1 MVLWHS
7 FPYRAPTAPPL
18 SGVDPDLAAEPQASS
33 LLPLSESAGLG
44 WLFVAFRFFAWIL
57 AWLWLDF
64 IWLDFGWTWLDF
76 RWIWLDFGWSWLDLG
91 WNWLD
96 FGWILV

>member
-18 SGVDPDLAAEPQASS
+18 SGVDPGLAAEPQASS

-44 WLFVAFRFFAWIL
+44 WLFVAFRFLPGFWLSCGLISFGLISAGLGLISAGFGLISVGLGL
-57 AWLWLDF
+57 AW
-64 IWLDFGWTWLDF
+64 
-76 RWIWLDFGWSWLDLG
+76 
-91 WNWLD
+91 
-96 FGWILV
+96 V